1 MIFFKVNG
9 IHGKIPN
16 MSFSV
21 VLSLPTR
28 AMLREGTV
36 MIAIIFE
43 ALS

>member
-1 MIFFKVNG
+1 MIFFKVHG

-28 AMLREGTV
+28 AMLRNKLGER
-36 MIAIIFE
+36 E
-43 ALS
+43 Q